1 MRCVENALKYG
12 VVSIIIVFSFLACKK
27 KDANAGKP
35 KVSPPVIVD
44 VIIADRQPIS
54 DLVEANG
61 TAIANEFLQINPEVS
76 GRLTY
81 LNIAE
86 GAPVSKG
93 TVLAK
98 INDADLQAQLSKIRV
113 QLDLAQKTTQRYKQ
127 LLDVSGIN
135 QSDYDIALN
144 QVNAF
149 KADIV
154 YTQALINK
162 TIIRAPFSG
171 VIGLRQ
177 ISPGAYVTPA
187 SILATLQQTSKI
199 KIDFTVPQN
208 YSNIIKR
215 GSVLDVELDAT
226 SHKMGRAMIVATEP
240 GANTDTRNVKVRAA
254 LFEPNINPGAFVK
267 VFLNAGS
274 GKSSIVV
281 PTNCIIPNDKDN
293 QVIIVK
299 NGMANFVNV
308 QTGIRQSSSVE
319 ITNGINVGDS
329 VVVTGVLF
337 ARPKSKVK
345 VRSVKKLATLLPK
358 DSSASY

>member
-1 MRCVENALKYG
+1 MRYVVGALKYG
-12 VVSIIIVFSFLACKK
+12 VVFILIVVSLLACKK
-27 KDANAGKP
+27 KDGNAGKP

-61 TAIANEFLQINPEVS
+61 TVIANEFLQINPEVS

-86 GAPVSKG
+86 GSPVSQG

-98 INDADLQAQLSKIRV
+98 INDADLQAQLAKTRV
-113 QLDLAQKTTQRYKQ
+113 QLDLAQKTTQRFKQ

-135 QSDYDIALN
+135 QSDYDMALN
-144 QVNAF
+144 QVNSF
-149 KADIV
+149 KADLV

-187 SILATLQQTSKI
+187 TTLATLQQTSKV
-199 KIDFTVPQN
+199 KIDFVVPQN

-215 GSVLDVELDAT
+215 GSVLDVEIDAI
-226 SHKMGRAMIVATEP
+226 SGKRGRAMIVATEP
-240 GANTDTRNVKVRAA
+240 GANTDTRNLKVRAV
-254 LFEPNINPGAFVK
+254 LSESNINPGAFVK

-274 GKSSIVV
+274 GRSSIVV

-293 QVIIVK
+293 QIIVVK
-299 NGMANFVNV
+299 NGIANFVNV
-308 QTGIRQSSSVE
+308 ETGLRQANSVE
-319 ITNGINVGDS
+319 IVKGLNVGDS

>member
-1 MRCVENALKYG
+1 MRYVVKAIKYCVVF
-12 VVSIIIVFSFLACKK
+12 VVIVCLFIACKK

-35 KVSPPVIVD
+35 KISPPVIVD
-44 VIIADRQPIS
+44 VIIAERQAIA

-61 TAIANEFLQINPEVS
+61 TVVANEFLELHPEVS

-86 GAPVSKG
+86 GRAVAQG
-93 TVLAK
+93 TILAK
-98 INDADLQAQLSKIRV
+98 INDADLQAQLAKTRV

-149 KADIV
+149 KADMV

-162 TIIRAPFSG
+162 TVIRAPFSG

-187 SILATLQQTSKI
+187 TTLATLQQTSKI

-215 GSVLDVELDAT
+215 GSVLDVELDGS

-240 GANTDTRNVKVRAA
+240 GANTATRNLKVRAV
-254 LFEPNINPGAFVK
+254 LSESTINPGAFVK
-267 VFLNAGS
+267 VFLDAGV
-274 GKSSIVV
+274 GKTSIVV
-281 PTNCIIPNDKDN
+281 PTNCIIPNDKNN

-299 NGMANFVNV
+299 NGLANFVNV
-308 QTGIRQSSSVE
+308 ETGIRQSSSVE
-319 ITNGINVGDS
+319 ITKGINVGDS

-337 ARPKSKVK
+337 AKPKSKVK
-345 VRSVKKLATLLPK
+345 IRSVKKLATLLPK
-358 DSSASY
+358 ESSASY

>member
-1 MRCVENALKYG
+1 MRYVVKALKYC
-12 VVSIIIVFSFLACKK
+12 VVFIIIVFSFTACKK

-35 KVSPPVIVD
+35 KAPPAIIVD

-54 DLVEANG
+54 DVVEANG
-61 TAIANEFLQINPEVS
+61 TVVANEFLELHSEVS

-86 GAPVSKG
+86 GSGVSQG

-98 INDADLQAQLSKIRV
+98 INDADLQAQLAKTKV

-127 LLDVSGIN
+127 LLDVNGIN

-144 QVNAF
+144 QVNAY
-149 KADIV
+149 KADMV

-162 TIIRAPFSG
+162 TIIKAPFSG

-177 ISPGAYVTPA
+177 ISPGAFVTPA
-187 SILATLQQTSKI
+187 TTLATLQQTSKI

-208 YSNIIKR
+208 YSSIIKR
-215 GSVLDVELDAT
+215 GAVLDVELDAS
-226 SHKMGRAMIVATEP
+226 SHRKGRAMIVATEP
-240 GANTDTRNVKVRAA
+240 GANTDTRNLKVRAV
-254 LFEPNINPGAFVK
+254 LSESNINPGAFVK

-274 GKSSIVV
+274 GKSSIIV
-281 PTNCIIPNDKDN
+281 PTNCIIPSDKEN
-293 QVIIVK
+293 QIVVVK
-299 NGMANFVNV
+299 NGIANFINV
-308 QTGIRQSSSVE
+308 ETGIRQANSVE
-319 ITNGINVGDS
+319 IVKGINVGDS

-345 VRSVKKLATLLPK
+345 VRSVKTLATLLPK
-358 DSSASY
+358 DSAASY

>member
-1 MRCVENALKYG
+1 MQY
-12 VVSIIIVFSFLACKK
+12 VVKSLRYYLAFLVLVCFCMACKK
-27 KDANAGKP
+27 KAADTSKT
-35 KVSPPVIVD
+35 KVVPPVIVD
-44 VIIADRQPIS
+44 IIIADRQPIS
-54 DLVEANG
+54 DVIEANG
-61 TAIANEFLQINPEVS
+61 TVVASEFLEIHPEVS

-86 GAPVSKG
+86 GSSVSQG

-98 INDADLQAQLSKIRV
+98 INDADLQAQIAKTRV

-144 QVNAF
+144 QVNAY
-149 KADIV
+149 KADMV

-162 TIIRAPFSG
+162 TIIKAPFSG

-187 SILATLQQTSKI
+187 STLATLQQTSKI
-199 KIDFTVPQN
+199 KIDFTLPQN
-208 YSNIIKR
+208 YSSIIKR
-215 GSVLDVELDAT
+215 GAVLDVELDAST
-226 SHKMGRAMIVATEP
+226 HKKGRAMIIATEP
-240 GANTDTRNVKVRAA
+240 GANTDTRNLKVRAV
-254 LFEPNINPGAFVK
+254 LSESNINPGAFVK

-293 QVIIVK
+293 QIVVVK
-299 NGMANFVNV
+299 NGIANFINV
-308 QTGIRQSSSVE
+308 ETGLRQANSVE
-319 ITNGINVGDS
+319 IVKGINVGDS

-337 ARPKSKVK
+337 ARPKSKLK
-345 VRSVKKLATLLPK
+345 IRSVKKLATLITK
-358 DSSASY
+358 DSTASY

>member
-1 MRCVENALKYG
+1 MQYVVKALRYCVVLLI
-12 VVSIIIVFSFLACKK
+12 VVCSLDACKK
-27 KDANAGKP
+27 KDATAGKP
-35 KVSPPVIVD
+35 KVLPPVIVD
-44 VIIADRQPIS
+44 VIIAERQSIS
-54 DLVEANG
+54 DIVEANG
-61 TAIANEFLQINPEVS
+61 TVVANEFLELHPEVS

-86 GAPVSKG
+86 GSGVAQG

-98 INDADLQAQLSKIRV
+98 INDADLQAQLAKTRV

-127 LLDVSGIN
+127 LLDVRGIN

-149 KADIV
+149 KADMV

-187 SILATLQQTSKI
+187 TTLATLQQTSKI

-208 YSNIIKR
+208 YSGLIKR
-215 GSVLDVELDAT
+215 GSVLNVELDAT

-240 GANTDTRNVKVRAA
+240 GANTDTRNLKVRAV
-254 LFEPNINPGAFVK
+254 LSESNINPGAFVK
-267 VFLNAGS
+267 VFLNAGV
-274 GKSSIVV
+274 GKTSIVV

-293 QVIIVK
+293 QVIVVK
-299 NGMANFVNV
+299 NGLANFVNV
-308 QTGIRQSSSVE
+308 ETGIRQSSSVE
-319 ITNGINVGDS
+319 ITKGINVGDS

-345 VRSVKKLATLLPK
+345 VRSVKKLATLIPK
-358 DSSASY
+358 DSAASY

>member
-1 MRCVENALKYG
+1 MRYVSKGPRYCVVFVS
-12 VVSIIIVFSFLACKK
+12 VVCLFMACKK

-35 KVSPPVIVD
+35 KISPPVIVD
-44 VIIADRQPIS
+44 VIIAERQSIS
-54 DLVEANG
+54 DIVEASG
-61 TAIANEFLQINPEVS
+61 TVVANEFLELHSEVS

-86 GAPVSKG
+86 GSSVAQG
-93 TVLAK
+93 TILAK
-98 INDADLQAQLSKIRV
+98 INDADLQAQLAKTRV

-135 QSDYDIALN
+135 QSEYDIALT
-144 QVNAF
+144 QVNAY
-149 KADIV
+149 KADMV

-187 SILATLQQTSKI
+187 ITLATLQQTSKI

-240 GANTDTRNVKVRAA
+240 GANTDTRNLKVRAV
-254 LFEPNINPGAFVK
+254 LSESNINPGAFVK
-267 VFLNAGS
+267 VFLNAGV
-274 GKSSIVV
+274 GKTSIVV
-281 PTNCIIPNDKDN
+281 PTNCIIPSDKDN
-293 QVIIVK
+293 QVVVVK
-299 NGMANFVNV
+299 NGLANFVNV

-319 ITNGINVGDS
+319 ITKGINVGDS

-358 DSSASY
+358 DAAVGY